1 MSSRAKP
8 FLFFNM
14 WTEDNEFMP
23 KVQKVWHEDV
33 RGVKMY
39 KVIHKLKRL
48 KGVLK
53 KLNRNKFSDVENVA
67 DSAYKKI
74 A

>member
-1 MSSRAKP
+1 MSPRAKP

-23 KVQKVWHEDV
+23 KVQEVWHEAV